1 MKAKSNNAQNVS
13 QPVAVFKFPGLFFW
27 RSLK

>member
-13 QPVAVFKFPGLFFW
+13 QPVAVCIFTTLFFW